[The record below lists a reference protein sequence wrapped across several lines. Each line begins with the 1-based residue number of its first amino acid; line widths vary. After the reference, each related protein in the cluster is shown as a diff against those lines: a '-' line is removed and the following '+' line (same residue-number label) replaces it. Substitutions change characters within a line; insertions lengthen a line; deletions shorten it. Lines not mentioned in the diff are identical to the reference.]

1 MKKSKG
7 NSNQDSESNVKLPS
21 EELVSLVQ
29 ELSIYAKM
37 YKAIGRD
44 DIYQQI
50 SAGVKEIAIAIMSVQ
65 TMERL
70 AIKGRSIDNH

>member
-7 NSNQDSESNVKLPS
+7 DNTISNKSNIKLPS
-21 EELVSLVQ
+21 EELVRLTQ
-29 ELSIYAKM
+29 ELSVYAKL

-44 DIYQQI
+44 DIHQQI
-50 SAGVKEIAIAIMSVQ
+50 SAGVKEIAIAIMSAQ

-70 AIKGRSIDNH
+70 AIKGQSIDNH

>member
-1 MKKSKG
+1 MKKLKG
-7 NSNQDSESNVKLPS
+7 NTYRNSESNIKLPS

-29 ELSIYAKM
+29 EISVYAKM

-44 DIYQQI
+44 DIHQQI
-50 SAGVKEIAIAIMSVQ
+50 SAGVKEIAIAIISAQ

-70 AIKGRSIDNH
+70 AIKGQSIDNH